1 MIFSNDMLIGNSFPW
16 PLVRLPIRAV
26 PLSLE
31 EFQRKLRQKS
41 GIRSFWG
48 HPDTLPEVSR
58 FCGVDLTP
66 RDERAVLQLSS
77 EGFPSFDGE
86 VFPVCYV
93 ISPEYEFYFRPG
105 HETERNPE
113 IIGWKIIEISW
124 ENADK

>member
-48 HPDTLPEVSR
+48 H
-58 FCGVDLTP
+58 LT
-66 RDERAVLQLSS
+66 AV
-77 EGFPSFDGE
+77 
-86 VFPVCYV
+86 
-93 ISPEYEFYFRPG
+93 R
-105 HETERNPE
+105 
-113 IIGWKIIEISW
+113 
-124 ENADK
+124 